1 MHNVSFTYETVLF
14 YVSLLCVCCVSVKPS
29 TDSITVS
36 WTPPSNP
43 NVIVRGYTIGWGK
56 GIPDSY
62 FKMLDG
68 KQRIYIIESLGQ
80 SLS

>member
-1 MHNVSFTYETVLF
+1 MFSYYVL
-14 YVSLLCVCCVSVKPS
+14 VKPS

-36 WTPPSNP
+36 WIPPSNP

-68 KQRIYIIESLGQ
+68 KQRFYIIEGLGQ
-80 SLS
+80 FLDNIVSI